1 MVFFSPDNVLYC
13 VCVVHTYIY
22 IYIYI
27 YIFFVCWVVWDCI
40 LDIMSVIKFSRY
52 WTI

>member
-22 IYIYI
+22 IYILCMLGSLGLYLGYHECYKI
-27 YIFFVCWVVWDCI
+27 Q
-40 LDIMSVIKFSRY
+40 
-52 WTI
+52 